1 MNYVLFFPDE
11 LRAESLGCYGHP
23 VTQTPNYDRVVREG
37 TLFERNYTPHPVCAA
52 SRQALVT
59 GWYPHVQGYRT
70 LRYEIDVSKPNFF
83 KYLREAGFKT
93 CLSAKNH
100 CFDQEATQASFDR
113 VVSFA
118 HSRDMWKD
126 VAKDQAD
133 VQADKK
139 YDYSMVHPPVPA
151 DKVEDIP
158 DHKFVEAGLQ
168 FIRDMS
174 AEKSPFF
181 MFFSTNYP
189 HCPYTAPEEFYNMYD
204 PDTLPPLR
212 DLSWLEG
219 KPKLYDLIRQYRQS
233 GQPDEWIYKK
243 MNAIY
248 LGMISYTDML
258 LGRIIDTLE
267 KEGLFDDTTIIICSD
282 HGDFAGDV
290 GMPEKWPSAMDDM
303 LTRVPLIIRRP
314 GCTGGHRVSELTQS
328 FDIFPTVL
336 DFEGIQIRHDQFGVS
351 LRRQVEGAAGDPA
364 RVVYCEGGYD
374 TREPH
379 CFEGT
384 NVFPYTIL
392 NFPGGDYYP
401 KMQQQ
406 QKKPESVCRVVMQR
420 DERYKLNVRTNG
432 ENEFY
437 DMQEDPLEYKNL
449 YNSPEHQTLINEKT
463 KQMLTW
469 LIHTSDVVPWE
480 GHI

>member
-1 MNYVLFFPDE
+1 MNYVLFYPDE
-11 LRAESLGCYGHP
+11 MRAESLACYGHP
-23 VTQTPNYDRVVREG
+23 VIKTPNYDRIAREG
-37 TLFERNYTPHPVCAA
+37 TVFERNYTPHPVCAA

-70 LRYEIDVSKPNFF
+70 LRYEIDASKPNFF
-83 KYLREAGFKT
+83 RYLREAGYKT

-100 CFDQEATQASFDR
+100 CFDKEATEASFDR
-113 VVSFA
+113 VAEFT
-118 HSRDMWKD
+118 HGGGGMWKD
-126 VAKDQAD
+126 VTE
-133 VQADKK
+133 KK
-139 YDYSMVHPPVPA
+139 KEFDYTMIHPPIPA
-151 DKVEDIP
+151 DQVEEIH
-158 DHKFVEAGLQ
+158 DHKFVEFGRQ
-168 FIRDMS
+168 FIRDMA

-181 MFFSTNYP
+181 MFFSINNP
-189 HCPYTAPEEFYNMYD
+189 HCPYKAPEEFYNMYD

-219 KPKLYDLIRQYRQS
+219 KPELYRLIRQYRES
-233 GQPDEWIYKK
+233 GKHEDWIFRK

-258 LGRIIDTLE
+258 LGRIIETLE
-267 KEGLFDDTTIIICSD
+267 TESIYDETTIIVCTD

-290 GMPEKWPSAMDDM
+290 GLPEKWPSAMDDM
-303 LTRVPLIIRRP
+303 LTRVPLLIRRP
-314 GCTGGHRVSELTQS
+314 GCPGGHRVRELTQS

-336 DFEGIQIRHDQFGVS
+336 DFSGIQIRHNQFGVS
-351 LRRQVEGAAGDPA
+351 LRRQVEGAAGDSS

-392 NFPGGDYYP
+392 NVPGGDYYP

-406 QKKPESVCRVVMQR
+406 QKDPASVCRVVMQR
-420 DERYKLNVRTNG
+420 DDRYKLNVRTNG

-449 YNSPEHQTLINEKT
+449 YKNPKHQALINEKT

-480 GHI
+480 GHV